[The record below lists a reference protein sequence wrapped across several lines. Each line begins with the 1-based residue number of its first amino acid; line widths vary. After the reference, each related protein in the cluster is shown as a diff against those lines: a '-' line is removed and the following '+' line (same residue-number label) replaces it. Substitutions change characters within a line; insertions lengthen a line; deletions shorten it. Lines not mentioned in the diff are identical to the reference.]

1 MSVLRRYCVG
11 AVVGLVR
18 AGFASLSVAQDVP
31 SGQSITLHE
40 VLIDAVNDESWLRF
54 RFIAPRI
61 ARAGG
66 DITYGDAAAD
76 MEYLCASVAV
86 PYMSEYELQ
95 SDLIV
100 ISLSDQETEFGAT
113 NQDATQ
119 FFDVFRVK
127 NETCIW
133 EAF

>member
-11 AVVGLVR
+11 AFVGLAIV
-18 AGFASLSVAQDVP
+18 GFASSSAAQDVP

-40 VLIDAVNDESWLRF
+40 VLIDAVDNQSWLRF

-61 ARAGG
+61 ARVGG

-76 MEYLCASVAV
+76 MEHLCASVAV

-95 SDLIV
+95 SDLVV
-100 ISLSDQETEFGAT
+100 ISLSDQETEFGT
-113 NQDATQ
+113 PNQDATQ
-119 FFDVFRVK
+119 FLDAFRVK
-127 NETCIW
+127 NMTCIW